1 MKDKRVAYIA
11 GPITGMDDYRDRF
24 REGKRKLKKMGFTV
38 LNPADL
44 PKGWPP
50 ALYIP
55 VCLEMVK
62 AADVVAL
69 LPGWESSKGARIE
82 FNFAKYQGKET
93 IEIY

>member
-11 GPITGMDDYRDRF
+11 GPITGVEDYRERF
-24 REGKRKLKKMGFTV
+24 REGKRKLKKMGFSV

-44 PKGWPP
+44 PEGWPEE
-50 ALYIP
+50 LYLP

-69 LPGWESSKGARIE
+69 LPGWEDSKGARIE
-82 FNFAKYQGKET
+82 FTFAKYQGKAT
-93 IEIY
+93 MEIY

>member
-11 GPITGMDDYRDRF
+11 GPITGVDDYRERF

-44 PKGWPP
+44 PEGWPP

-62 AADVVAL
+62 AR
-69 LPGWESSKGARIE
+69 G
-82 FNFAKYQGKET
+82 
-93 IEIY
+93 